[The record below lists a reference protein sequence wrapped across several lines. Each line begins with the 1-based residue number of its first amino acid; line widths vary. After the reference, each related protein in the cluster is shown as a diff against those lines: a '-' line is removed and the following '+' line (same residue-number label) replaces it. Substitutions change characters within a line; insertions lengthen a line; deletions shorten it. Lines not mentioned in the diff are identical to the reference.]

1 MLFQRDCVP
10 CPDVVPPCSCAPDE
24 QCISIGRSC
33 NACPTNQCVP
43 LDDGSSSS
51 SSGGVSG
58 GAVAG
63 AVIASII
70 FLAAGILAYLWY
82 RKRQRERHPQPST
95 DTKSDLPARAEDVL
109 NRPDPNE
116 KPGLPEAQEMHTV
129 RIYGGASNT
138 TINLDPESQGD
149 SAAAGLGRSPV
160 RMSTQ
165 SNPFTDSHSIQSVS
179 TGTQSNVI
187 PIALVPPGS
196 VSLRSNGTS
205 NPMRSDRPDDLNYE
219 HANVSGD
226 SVGTGKQY
234 AKSTV
239 SNIRNSYMTT
249 GSFAS
254 DLLNEAPVII
264 TPSQGAVKQ
273 VLGVVKAEVIRT
285 PPGSVYSSADA
296 NKSTGSLSV
305 SSNRPP
311 VRSPLGGSSFGPLES
326 MAEEQEHDEQDITTR
341 GDPFGDEHSPYLSA
355 THSAADGSS
364 SVYSATTSNE
374 SEQQWNSQ
382 GPRTPLKKL
391 KEPRPASVN
400 TQAGSIIGAT
410 ITNASR
416 VHLGFDHFSPS
427 KATSHTLVVPGSSG
441 SSDLPHTPV
450 SAPLSTARSQYRMTS
465 AKLVSPVPSSN
476 ATTPAL
482 PTGVLERQQRQAIE
496 EMETRL
502 SRASVVSSASTRAD
516 SILEGFPFVPPS
528 PISDRPA
535 RTPPRSPLAQHA
547 FSGRSVSPSK
557 PPPETPLP
565 PPPNRKVLGM
575 STASQSSTMSNGLGS
590 FPFQIDNGS
599 GSDSVEQPTTPSSY
613 PGKQRASLDTL
624 ALTADLQ
631 SYPLGFDRDAA
642 MAHYPPNSRH

>member
-1 MLFQRDCVP
+1 MAPDLMLFSRDCVP

-24 QCISIGRSC
+24 QCISNSRTCGQC
-33 NACPTNQCVP
+33 ATNQCVP
-43 LDDGSSSS
+43 LDDTSSSS

-63 AVIASII
+63 AVIASVV
-70 FLAAGILAYLWY
+70 FLAAVMLALLWY
-82 RKRQRERHPQPST
+82 RKRQRERRAASSAT
-95 DTKSDLPARAEDVL
+95 DDKPDVVARAEDVL
-109 NRPDPNE
+109 GRPDPNE
-116 KPGLPEAQEMHTV
+116 KPGVPEAQEMHTV

-149 SAAAGLGRSPV
+149 SLAAVHGHNPV

-165 SNPFTDSHSIQSVS
+165 SNPFADSHSIQSAS
-179 TGTQSNVI
+179 TGTHSNVI

-196 VSLRSNGTS
+196 VSLHSNSNGAS
-205 NPMRSDRPDDLNYE
+205 NSTRSDLNYE

-226 SVGTGKQY
+226 TVGTGKQY

-285 PPGSVYSSADA
+285 PPGSVYASSEA

-305 SSNRPP
+305 SSSRPP
-311 VRSPLGGSSFGPLES
+311 VRSPLAGSSFGPLES
-326 MAEEQEHDEQDITTR
+326 MAEEHEEQDIATR
-341 GDPFGDEHSPYLSA
+341 GDPFGDEHSPFP
-355 THSAADGSS
+355 SAALTGGSS
-364 SVYSATTSNE
+364 PAPTATTFTS
-374 SEQQWNSQ
+374 SEQQHWDSQ
-382 GPRTPLKKL
+382 GPRTPMKKL

-416 VHLGFDHFSPS
+416 VHLGLDQISPRRVP
-427 KATSHTLVVPGSSG
+427 SHAFLVPA

-465 AKLVSPVPSSN
+465 AKLVAPVTSSE
-476 ATTPAL
+476 TTPTASA
-482 PTGVLERQQRQAIE
+482 GFLERQQRQAIE
-496 EMETRL
+496 EMEATRL

-535 RTPPRSPLAQHA
+535 RTPPRSPLAQSA
-547 FSGRSVSPSK
+547 FTGRSVSPSK
-557 PPPETPLP
+557 PAPEAPLP

-599 GSDSVEQPTTPSSY
+599 GADAAEQSSAPSSY

-631 SYPLGFDRDAA
+631 SYPLGFDREAA
-642 MAHYPPNSRH
+642 MEHYPPNNRH